1 MKRKN
6 CLFVIMT
13 MLLVLIILFC
23 TTETVMS
30 QGRVSRQKQYYADM
44 EKQYLSDIKNTLNEK
59 GYPQSGITIRWVS
72 DGEGLRSYTVMIHHR
87 KINSLN
93 NNEIEKLQKE
103 LTVTEFNDE
112 SCTFSYEFLTT

>member
-6 CLFVIMT
+6 CLFLIMT

-30 QGRVSRQKQYYADM
+30 QSRVGREKQYYADM
-44 EKQYLSDIKNTLNEK
+44 EKQYLSDIKNVLNEK

-72 DGEGLRSYTVMIHHR
+72 DGDGLRNYTVMIHHR

-93 NNEIEKLQKE
+93 SNEMKELQKE
-103 LTVTEFNDE
+103 LTFTEFNDE
-112 SCTFSYEFLTT
+112 RCTFCYEFITT

>member
-93 NNEIEKLQKE
+93 NNEIEELQKE

>member
-1 MKRKN
+1 
-6 CLFVIMT
+6 

-93 NNEIEKLQKE
+93 NNEIEELQKE

>member
-6 CLFVIMT
+6 CLFLIMT

-93 NNEIEKLQKE
+93 NNEIEELQKE